1 MLALR
6 VTEICKLDSTS
17 TMEIIEI
24 NAAAR
29 VREHP
34 WCDSQ
39 EQEAKLKQKGASPF
53 SFLQPC
59 SHPLLE
65 KPKEG
70 AAGKV
75 VNDL

>member
-6 VTEICKLDSTS
+6 VMEICKLDSTS
-17 TMEIIEI
+17 TVEIIEI

-29 VREHP
+29 VKEHP
-34 WCDSQ
+34 WYDSQ

-59 SHPLLE
+59 SHSLLE
-65 KPKEG
+65 GPKEG
-70 AAGKV
+70 VAGKV
-75 VNDL
+75 VNGL